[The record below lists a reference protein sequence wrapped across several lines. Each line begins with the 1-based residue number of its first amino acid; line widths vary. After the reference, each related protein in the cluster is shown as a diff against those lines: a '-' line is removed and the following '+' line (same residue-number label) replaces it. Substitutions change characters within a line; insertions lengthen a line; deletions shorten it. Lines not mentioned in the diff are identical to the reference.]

1 MWFLGV
7 PIARALAYVGWR
19 LRVVREAP
27 LPSGPLVIATNHL
40 SHLDGPMVAV
50 AIGRPI
56 RFLAVDG
63 LWGVHRWL
71 NALLYLIG
79 PIPLSRDRP
88 PLGAMKASIRH
99 LRSGGAIG
107 IFPEGGVT
115 SEWGSVEPHPAAA
128 SLSLRT
134 GAPLIPVAVSGTDLA
149 YGLGATRV
157 RRSRVQV
164 TVGSPI
170 EPGDFR
176 EVGEEAAS
184 AMMSAWTEWVSGALG
199 DRAGE

>member
-1 MWFLGV
+1 M
-7 PIARALAYVGWR
+7 
-19 LRVVREAP
+19 
-27 LPSGPLVIATNHL
+27 VIAANHL

-63 LWGVHRWL
+63 LWGIHWWL

-88 PLGAMKASIRH
+88 PLGAMKTSLRH

-115 SEWGSVEPHPAAA
+115 PEWGSVEPHTAAA
-128 SLSLRT
+128 SLSLRSGT
-134 GAPLIPVAVSGTDLA
+134 PMIPVAVSGTDTA
-149 YGLGATRV
+149 YGMGAKRL
-157 RRSRVQV
+157 RRSEVRVM
-164 TVGSPI
+164 VGSPI
-170 EPGDFR
+170 EPAEYLGTD
-176 EVGEEAAS
+176 EAAA
-184 AMMSAWTEWVSGALG
+184 AMTAAWAAWMARALG
-199 DRAGE
+199 DGTSD